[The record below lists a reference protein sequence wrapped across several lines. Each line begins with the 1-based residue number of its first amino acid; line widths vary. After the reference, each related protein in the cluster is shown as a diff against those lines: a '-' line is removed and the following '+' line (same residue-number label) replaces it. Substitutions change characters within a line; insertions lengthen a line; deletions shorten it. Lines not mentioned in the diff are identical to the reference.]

1 MPQIPAQPA
10 PLYPSYYRKA
20 VVVVTQRLV
29 ALARDL
35 EALISFKMNNKRKTK
50 GKPTEKGQ
58 ERERRRKIGRRRN
71 TALDVI
77 SVRIELSRGGDF

>member
-1 MPQIPAQPA
+1 M
-10 PLYPSYYRKA
+10 S
-20 VVVVTQRLV
+20 
-29 ALARDL
+29 
-35 EALISFKMNNKRKTK
+35 NKRKIK